1 MEVSQILEVEEVQSL
16 IKDFNLSCQYSR
28 LDSCL
33 WEEEAEVEV

>member
-28 LDSCL
+28 FNSCL
-33 WEEEAEVEV
+33 WEAEVEV